1 MRVLFVCPPTITLT
15 TGLMLMPGN
24 CRPSMTRTRIW
35 STNDVSW
42 INVEEWRPA
51 QQPSLSQCRGTE
63 SPYLH
68 VLWLVR
74 QGFGLTACSSSPLP
88 QPAMGVVGWWWTFW
102 RLGSGRLAARG
113 PLWANNDHGVSV
125 ISTLVLH
132 WLQHYH
138 ALRVLFTQS
147 VQRNHCV
154 LKTQESGQGTAKNR
168 LADWWRQ
175 QELSHSWQCPAP
187 HWGCYGAEPPA
198 GEEVGRWE
206 LNQEEGCRKSAGS
219 VWPSANKRQLF
230 QHIHES

>member
-1 MRVLFVCPPTITLT
+1 MKIGSSNKSDGVSKKFKKKVCWKWKTNQCPDNTFTATLFWAFFFFTSSNIGLFPFLMRVLFTCPPTIILT

-42 INVEEWRPA
+42 INVGESLTS
-51 QQPSLSQCRGTE
+51 QQPSLSHCSGTE
-63 SPYLH
+63 SPYLY

-74 QGFGLTACSSSPLP
+74 QGFGLTTCSSSPLP
-88 QPAMGVVGWWWTFW
+88 QPAMGVVGWWWTFR
-102 RLGSGRLAARG
+102 RLGGGGLPAWG

-138 ALRVLFTQS
+138 ALCVLFTQS

-154 LKTQESGQGTAKNR
+154 LKTQESGQGNAKNR
-168 LADWWRQ
+168 LMD
-175 QELSHSWQCPAP
+175 L
-187 HWGCYGAEPPA
+187 
-198 GEEVGRWE
+198 
-206 LNQEEGCRKSAGS
+206 
-219 VWPSANKRQLF
+219 
-230 QHIHES
+230 